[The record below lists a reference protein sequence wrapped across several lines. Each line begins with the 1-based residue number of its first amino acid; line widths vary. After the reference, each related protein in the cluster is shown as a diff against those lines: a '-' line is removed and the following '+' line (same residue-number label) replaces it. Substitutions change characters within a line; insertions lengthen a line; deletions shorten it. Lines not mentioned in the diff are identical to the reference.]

1 MVVYL
6 EQAWDFY
13 KTSHSIA
20 KSYNSPGQYP
30 VSTESPRPSHCH
42 YPQSTGTRRKPLAA
56 PENIMNFEEWKYRYL
71 ARLVD
76 RGLLKKNAQEDCDDA
91 ENDINIPSE
100 EAAYDEISYLQ
111 EGG

>member
-1 MVVYL
+1 
-6 EQAWDFY
+6 
-13 KTSHSIA
+13 
-20 KSYNSPGQYP
+20 
-30 VSTESPRPSHCH
+30 
-42 YPQSTGTRRKPLAA
+42 
-56 PENIMNFEEWKYRYL
+56 MNFEEWKYRYL